1 MDRRRS
7 GKGILKQNRKSIM
20 FFSRLKFDVQP
31 NAVIFLLLTLTT
43 SLRILIHLFV
53 INRENRFPTFRV
65 FVQAHRMRENQR
77 VNAVRAGIYRLAVGV
92 FRSGTLNLGREEEH
106 QKIP

>member
-1 MDRRRS
+1 
-7 GKGILKQNRKSIM
+7 M
-20 FFSRLKFDVQP
+20 FLSRLKFDVQP

-43 SLRILIHLFV
+43 SHGILIHPFV
-53 INRENRFPTFRV
+53 INRENRFPTLPV
-65 FVQAHRMRENQR
+65 FVQAHRVRERRTGRDALERERER